1 MFHPQDAVVA
11 FSVDVFEDIPV
22 IDFTRRWLFA
32 PWVVTDLEITDL
44 VPCSID
50 VGNQVSLGNL
60 LMIDIV
66 YNLYHTNC
74 I

>member
-44 VPCSID
+44 VPCWES
-50 VGNQVSLGNL
+50 GFPR
-60 LMIDIV
+60 
-66 YNLYHTNC
+66 
-74 I
+74 